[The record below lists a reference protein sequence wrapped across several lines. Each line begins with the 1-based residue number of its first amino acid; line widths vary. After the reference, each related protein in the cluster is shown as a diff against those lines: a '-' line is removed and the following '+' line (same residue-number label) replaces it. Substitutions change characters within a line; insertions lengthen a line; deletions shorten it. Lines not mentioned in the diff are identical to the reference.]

1 MILMPKYLGRKHLT
15 QQTRAEKCLIM
26 CGMTWQACGGRRV
39 VQWMTRRRRRRRT
52 GTPVHYEQT
61 VREEVIMHREVQA
74 SLNFNFKLRRYSSEA
89 LTYITAQQQLRNQNF
104 SRMFGAGAYTR
115 PLLSST

>member
-1 MILMPKYLGRKHLT
+1 
-15 QQTRAEKCLIM
+15 
-26 CGMTWQACGGRRV
+26 
-39 VQWMTRRRRRRRT
+39 
-52 GTPVHYEQT
+52 
-61 VREEVIMHREVQA
+61 MHREVQA